1 MKTITAVTNG
11 ATRPV
16 FHSAVLPWLVLTVGI
31 TASFFLFAVIRD
43 SVENVARLRFER
55 EAKDAN
61 SIIEGRLRSY
71 ADVLYALRALFAS
84 EDPVDRLRFHRFV
97 ESLGLKN
104 RYPGF
109 DALNYAAYVPAQL
122 KKRFEEEV
130 RRDTSLNPLGY
141 PKFAIK
147 PPGDRPEY
155 YVIAYLEPM
164 ADYEFSFG
172 VDISANPAAANPER
186 VAAATRLVR
195 DSGKLIASGQPL
207 RIKRAREIVPK
218 ESIFLA
224 MRLAVYRK
232 GMPVHTV
239 QQRRAAYVG
248 SVGAGFDVESLM
260 REALS
265 EEMLR
270 HKRIRLSDAGSAGDD
285 SNSGPSE
292 GKRLLFDSGE
302 SSTGP
307 PLQSAPRDSSSV
319 FVHALPIE
327 V

>member
-1 MKTITAVTNG
+1 METMTAATNR
-11 ATRPV
+11 ATRPGV
-16 FHSAVLPWLVLTVGI
+16 HSAMLPWLVLTIGI
-31 TASFFLFAVIRD
+31 TASFLLFTIIQD

-55 EAKDAN
+55 EAKD
-61 SIIEGRLRSY
+61 SSGIIEGRLRSY

-97 ESLGLKN
+97 ESLDLKN

-122 KKRFEEEV
+122 KKSFEEEV
-130 RRDTSLNPLGY
+130 RRDTSLNPRGY

-155 YVIAYLEPM
+155 YVITYLEPM

-172 VDISANPAAANPER
+172 IDISANPAAANPEKI
-186 VAAATRLVR
+186 AAATRLVR

-207 RIKRAREIVPK
+207 RIKRPREVVPK

-239 QQRRAAYVG
+239 EQRRAAYVG

-270 HKRIRLSDAGSAGDD
+270 HKRIRLYDAGSASGEPD
-285 SNSGPSE
+285 SDPSKV
-292 GKRLLFDSGE
+292 KRLLFD
-302 SSTGP
+302 
-307 PLQSAPRDSSSV
+307 
-319 FVHALPIE
+319 
-327 V
+327 